1 MDGADKKLKR
11 RALGNS
17 IEERAAAFLNRAG
30 LRLLRRNFHCRLGEI
45 DLIAEDRQQTLIFI
59 EVRYREGDAYGGA
72 AASVGPGK
80 QRRLRLT
87 AAHFLQR
94 HPRLATR
101 PCRFD
106 VVAVSPGQAG
116 QLHFDWIIDAFH

>member
-1 MDGADKKLKR
+1 MDGAKKKMQR
-11 RALGNS
+11 RALGDS
-17 IEERAAAFLNRAG
+17 VEERAADFLNQAG

-45 DLIAEDRQQTLIFI
+45 DLIAEDRQRNLIFI

-72 AASVGPGK
+72 AASVGPRK

-94 HPRLATR
+94 YPRLSGRA
-101 PCRFD
+101 CRFD
-106 VVAVSPGQAG
+106 VIAVAPDNNGN
-116 QLHFDWIIDAFH
+116 LRFDWIIDAFH